1 MPLAGAL
8 DIGPLLA
15 GAPEVRLDHHE
26 MRLDDVDIM
35 QVIYEV
41 SSSELEVLVP
51 PALNPTLPPVVSFLV
66 YVAKDSAYGPFS
78 LVQVRLSARAG
89 VRPRAFL
96 VSACCDNPQAAAAL
110 ATSWGFR
117 IQPADVRLRR
127 RHDRIECQV
136 VADRRPVLEMALVDP
151 EPISGHDVQYPPG
164 MHLARTRDDEGTK
177 PCIVQVESEYQFRRA
192 DRGRPELTAFDAAWW
207 GDGRLV
213 PLEPVSASFTACDV
227 TITPVRYLCNPDL
240 PAHEGTVKVGAS

>member
-8 DIGPLLA
+8 DIGPLLE
-15 GAPEVRLDHHE
+15 GAPEVRLDDRE
-26 MRLDDVDIM
+26 VRVDDVDIL

-41 SSSELEVLVP
+41 SASELEALVP

-66 YVAKDSAYGPFS
+66 YLAKDSPYGPFS

-89 VRPRAFL
+89 VRPRAYL
-96 VSACCDNPQAAAAL
+96 VSACCDNAKAADAL

-117 IQPADVRLRR
+117 IQPADVLVRR

-136 VADRRPVLEMALVDP
+136 VADRRSVLEMALVDP

-164 MHLARTRDDEGTK
+164 MHLARTRDDGGTK

-192 DRGRPELTAFDAAWW
+192 DRGRPQLTAFDAEWW

-227 TITPVRYLCNPDL
+227 TIVPVRYLCNPDL
-240 PAHEGTVKVGAS
+240 PAHEGTVKVGAE